1 MLFNFFLKINHVN
14 KNINVN
20 MLTPVCGKNE
30 NFTDFFVFNWK
41 KNSQL
46 IEKELIFLTSNFK
59 GFYTKFLIRTQ
70 SCDK

>member
-20 MLTPVCGKNE
+20 MLTPICGKNE

-46 IEKELIFLTSNFK
+46 IEKKLIFLTSNFK
-59 GFYTKFLIRTQ
+59 GSYTKFLIRTQ